1 MVISDY
7 PFIFFRSCFL
17 STFSSSSTY
26 LFTMHVISSTSAC
39 FSTLYPN
46 TELNSLGVNT
56 MYTQADLNT
65 FNLSHS
71 QTPPRPSIRPSLS
84 HWYITQAIITM
95 CIHNVPARPQ
105 PIILTMSSVCLSVSS
120 SVYSSRPLAHRT
132 KHLSNVLS
140 DLHND
145 PLYILQSDLHT
156 ILHFVFSPQKPPGSH
171 TDVFND
177 ELNNL

>member
-26 LFTMHVISSTSAC
+26 LFTMHIISSTSAC

-84 HWYITQAIITM
+84 HWYITQASLTM
-95 CIHNVPARPQ
+95 CLHNAPARPQ
-105 PIILTMSSVCLSVSS
+105 PIILIQS
-120 SVYSSRPLAHRT
+120 
-132 KHLSNVLS
+132 HLIHSTFFIIFFRIFLTPSITPYNAS
-140 DLHND
+140 HQQH
-145 PLYILQSDLHT
+145 PILQSELHT
-156 ILHFVFSPQKPPGSH
+156 ILHLVFSPHKPSRIH
-171 TDVFND
+171 TDVFNE
-177 ELNNL
+177 ELNTL